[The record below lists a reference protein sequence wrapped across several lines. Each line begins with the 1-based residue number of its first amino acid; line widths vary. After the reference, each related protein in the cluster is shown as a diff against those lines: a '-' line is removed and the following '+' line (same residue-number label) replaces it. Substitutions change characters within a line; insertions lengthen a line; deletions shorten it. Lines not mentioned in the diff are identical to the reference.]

1 MTLNPARGFWV
12 MMNCELL
19 YRGVVWF
26 VAFWWKNDWNEIN
39 PPIIWRE
46 CSVVLHVREER
57 ARARCQMWITPLGTS
72 PDCSIKRNL
81 LKTTQAERFLPPSEM
96 TLFVYPWHLKS
107 RTLRRSRS
115 GQHLP
120 IDFEDIIFFCEANM
134 SNFMRWNTQTSIFCI
149 APSTLY
155 LSSAALDCLSKHL
168 HQPLPGS
175 LTLFYIKFLCVIIKI
190 LNIKRMTL

>member
-107 RTLRRSRS
+107 RTLRSRS
-115 GQHLP
+115 GQNISTHWLRRHH
-120 IDFEDIIFFCEANM
+120 IFL
-134 SNFMRWNTQTSIFCI
+134 W
-149 APSTLY
+149 
-155 LSSAALDCLSKHL
+155 SKHEQF
-168 HQPLPGS
+168 HA
-175 LTLFYIKFLCVIIKI
+175 LFLLGYTD
-190 LNIKRMTL
+190 LNFFA